1 MTQRNT
7 RRTVAALFSLM
18 ACGSAMAAGTWGKP
32 GLWEETPTHD
42 GKKGEVTQSCYT
54 ADEVRIDDQ
63 KKEEE
68 KVISQMADGCKMK
81 NFKQSASAL
90 SFEYTCPD
98 GKGSIKRAIESPTR
112 NTTTWVYSGK
122 PLTFK
127 HEVSSRW
134 VSADCGEHADQ

>member
-1 MTQRNT
+1 MNKRNSAT
-7 RRTVAALFSLM
+7 TAAAILLLIG
-18 ACGSAMAAGTWGKP
+18 CGTATAAGTWGNP

-42 GKKGEVTQSCYT
+42 GKKGETTRSCYT
-54 ADEVRIDDQ
+54 ADDVVVGDQ

-90 SFEYTCPD
+90 SFEYTCPQ
-98 GKGSIKRAIESPTR
+98 GRGSIKRAIESPTR
-112 NTTTWVYSGK
+112 NTTTWVYNGE